1 MRLSPLRGL
10 GVHWTN
16 NVGAARRLVDCFKD
30 EKGKE
35 GVAQLAPT
43 PSRRKADRQAE
54 QGKTKDKLTPFWTA
68 LLTEQN

>member
-1 MRLSPLRGL
+1 M
-10 GVHWTN
+10 
-16 NVGAARRLVDCFKD
+16 VDCFKD